1 MKKIIFTFSF
11 FTLIGLSI
19 LQAQEDLAKK
29 GLDIANKA
37 VEADKGFGSVSVSLK
52 MVLKNKNGQTSER
65 TLENKIFE
73 LDDDGDKSLIFFNGP
88 LNGPPSKLM

>member
-1 MKKIIFTFSF
+1 MKKIKFTFSF
-11 FTLIGLSI
+11 FTLISLSI

-29 GLDIANKA
+29 GLDIATKA

-73 LDDDGDKSLIFFNGP
+73 LEPFFV
-88 LNGPPSKLM
+88 S